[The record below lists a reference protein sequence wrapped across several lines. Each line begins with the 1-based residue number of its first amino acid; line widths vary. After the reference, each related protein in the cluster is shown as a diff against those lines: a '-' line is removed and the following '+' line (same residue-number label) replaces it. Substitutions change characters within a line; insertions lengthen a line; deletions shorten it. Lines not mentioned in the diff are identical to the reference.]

1 MSGFM
6 RAITGR
12 GRTTHAGSRTETAK
26 MQGGREGERERE
38 KERGDRKRERERER
52 DEGGRR
58 E

>member
-26 MQGGREGERERE
+26 MQEGREGERERRRE
-38 KERGDRKRERERER
+38 EIENERERER